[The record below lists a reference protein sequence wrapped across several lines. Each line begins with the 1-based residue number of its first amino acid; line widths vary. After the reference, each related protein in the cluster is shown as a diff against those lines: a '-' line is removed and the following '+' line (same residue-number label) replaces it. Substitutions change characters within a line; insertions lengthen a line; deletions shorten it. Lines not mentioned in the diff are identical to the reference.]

1 MFSKQSGQ
9 ILSWCNLF
17 LLLIFL
23 SSGCSPSRVI
33 VSSPPSR
40 DMPSPQPGTS
50 KDTKDLSPRPA
61 PRAIAS
67 LQLTEQARVL
77 LQQDRSDDAISLLE
91 RAISLN
97 PSDGRNYYYMA
108 EAWLHKRN
116 MAQAR
121 EFNRLAE
128 IYLEENDDWIVKTS
142 RQKERIRG
150 ALP

>member
-1 MFSKQSGQ
+1 
-9 ILSWCNLF
+9 
-17 LLLIFL
+17 
-23 SSGCSPSRVI
+23 
-33 VSSPPSR
+33 
-40 DMPSPQPGTS
+40 MPSPQPGTS